1 MSEEIPEKL
10 LYKIM
15 KHLQYIMKFIIQSRL
30 LFAKLNDNKDHML
43 FEASLEDLLSS
54 FVTLIASPKE
64 MLLSQGAILK
74 CLHVIAADLLQ
85 VYDPVKLRLAIH
97 V

>member
-1 MSEEIPEKL
+1 
-10 LYKIM
+10 
-15 KHLQYIMKFIIQSRL
+15 MKFIIQSRL
-30 LFAKLNDNKDHML
+30 LFAKLNDNKDGKL
-43 FEASLEDLLSS
+43 FEASLEDLLAS

-85 VYDPVKLRLAIH
+85 VYDPVKLRLAFQSQ
-97 V
+97 VT